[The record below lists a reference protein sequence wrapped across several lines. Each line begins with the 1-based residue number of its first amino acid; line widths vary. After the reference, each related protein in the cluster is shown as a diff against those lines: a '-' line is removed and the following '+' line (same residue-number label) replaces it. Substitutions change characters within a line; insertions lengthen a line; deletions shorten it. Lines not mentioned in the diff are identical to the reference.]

1 VKNPLPCPDGDGAF
15 FTLNLYGAEVGPDGV
30 TRGAGNGISVA
41 AAPAGLARLLASA
54 RPVAVQALFAFL
66 NEGDVSLINSM
77 LRVEVEGWGREWLTS
92 RGYSSNQAQD
102 AVRDLRDAGWI
113 RTEQNRGLRGWVGPQ
128 VGVLS
133 GSVYGSGEVYLA
145 AERRNRMPATN
156 PQVSLLDGTSGTEH
170 LTMTSNLSL
179 PDAPAADHP
188 APDDSSA
195 TLVDGTSDRRNNR
208 HRDTRQTTEPATA
221 LLRTSGG
228 NVQVSTVA
236 ESAVNGAPGD
246 GPSASPSTSSPS
258 KEQSLHTLQ
267 SLDPAGTPAH
277 QSLAPQSKESAQSF
291 QDLLRTHIK
300 TQSAVETACLWQRL
314 QDTAAGI
321 VTQEDHRR
329 AVELVSGVLLDSRA
343 EFPTAAA
350 EFLDLHHNSPVVA
363 ARAIA
368 DYVVT
373 ILTQAHHPEQGEDLS
388 GRIRAFIRSKN
399 IVLKE
404 PVKSTPLLPAAWSL
418 AVLAAAT
425 THMSDPKRYL
435 YSALHRPAWEVREPL
450 PRLAEAF
457 DSITVTIRRKTAGA
471 PDGHETSQ
479 RSGGVVDVL
488 SPPVDGAAEAMLE
501 EVLSVLADHFRAVE
515 EDLVI
520 WRKNARIRGMMSAQ
534 FTVSHQGITP
544 EEFIRLRS
552 SGLQTGRE
560 SYDLRSQS

>member
-1 VKNPLPCPDGDGAF
+1 MKNPLPCPDGDGAF

-30 TRGAGNGISVA
+30 TRGAGNGISIA

-66 NEGDVSLINSM
+66 HEGDVSLINSM

-156 PQVSLLDGTSGTEH
+156 PQVSLLDGTSGTEVLPVVAH
-170 LTMTSNLSL
+170 GSL

-188 APDDSSA
+188 TPDDPSTSI
-195 TLVDGTSDRRNNR
+195 VDGTSGTTVSGNNR
-208 HRDTRQTTEPATA
+208 QRVTLQKADPAADIAEATDRN
-221 LLRTSGG
+221 L
-228 NVQVSTVA
+228 QVSTVD
-236 ESAVNGAPGD
+236 ESAVSGAPGN
-246 GPSASPSTSSPS
+246 GSSVAPSTSSPS
-258 KEQSLHTLQ
+258 KEQSLEPLQ
-267 SLDPAGTPAH
+267 SLQPL
-277 QSLAPQSKESAQSF
+277 QSQESAQSF
-291 QDLLRTHIK
+291 QDLLRSHIK
-300 TQSAVETACLWQRL
+300 NQKPVDTACLWQRL
-314 QDTAAGI
+314 HDTAAGLS
-321 VTQEDHRR
+321 TPEDHRR

-350 EFLDLHHNSPVVA
+350 EFLDLHHNTSVVA

-373 ILTQAHHPEQGEDLS
+373 ILTQAHHSEHGEDLA

-399 IVLKE
+399 IVLKD
-404 PVKSTPLLPAAWSL
+404 PVKSTPLLPAAWCL

-450 PRLAEAF
+450 PRLAEAL
-457 DSITVTIRRKTAGA
+457 DGITVMIRRKASAGV
-471 PDGHETSQ
+471 PDGEGVSQ

-552 SGLQTGRE
+552 SGLQVERE
-560 SYDLRSQS
+560 GYDLRSQS